1 MKTPDIL
8 KAIQP
13 VISMFEELSIPYYIG
28 GSIASSIYGMD
39 RATLD
44 VDVIADIKM
53 GHVSPLRKQL
63 EEEFYIDEE
72 VIKDAIK
79 KLSSFNLIHLETM
92 IKIDVFIHKP
102 ELYAEET
109 ILRRRKD
116 TIEDSK
122 GSLEFYFSSPEDII
136 LNKLQWYD
144 DGGRVSER
152 QWLDVIGVIK
162 VQGGNLDRDYLR
174 KWGRKLKLFDLL
186 KKAFFEC
193 GVDI

>member
-1 MKTPDIL
+1 MKAPDIL

-13 VISMFEELSIPYYIG
+13 VISMFEELSISYYIG
-28 GSIASSIYGMD
+28 GSIASSIYGMA

-44 VDVIADIKM
+44 VDIIADIKIE
-53 GHVSPLRKQL
+53 HVSLLRKQL

-92 IKIDVFIHKP
+92 IKIDVFILKP

-122 GSLEFYFSSPEDII
+122 GTLEFYFSSPEDII

-144 DGGRVSER
+144 DGGRVSLPR
-152 QWLDVIGVIK
+152 
-162 VQGGNLDRDYLR
+162 
-174 KWGRKLKLFDLL
+174 
-186 KKAFFEC
+186 
-193 GVDI
+193 